1 MPSKLK
7 TLLIWL
13 LAIFV
18 VYWVITNPDRASES
32 VRGVW
37 EFISSVFTG
46 VADFFTSLAE

>member
-13 LAIFV
+13 LAIFII
-18 VYWVITNPDRASES
+18 YWVIVNPDRAADS

-37 EFISSVFTG
+37 EFISNLFSG
-46 VADFFTSLAE
+46 VADFFTGLAE